1 LTVAG
6 PAVVQVAPAVDRGT
20 HPGHKTDPA
29 VHVGPCTPHEPSP
42 VELPDP
48 ADALVSAPRGP
59 VSVLA
64 LVLAHPGQVSV
75 VPVA

>member
-6 PAVVQVAPAVDRGT
+6 PAVVQVDLAADRGT

-29 VHVGPCTPHEPSP
+29 VHAGPCTPPVPSP

-48 ADALVSAPRGP
+48 ADVLVLAPQGP

-64 LVLAHPGQVSV
+64 LVLAHPGPESV
-75 VPVA
+75 VQVA

>member
-6 PAVVQVAPAVDRGT
+6 PAVVQVAPAADRDT

-29 VHVGPCTPHEPSP
+29 VRAGPCTPPVPNP
-42 VELPDP
+42 VELPAP
-48 ADALVSAPRGP
+48 AAVLVSAPHGP

-64 LVLAHPGQVSV
+64 LVLVHLARESV